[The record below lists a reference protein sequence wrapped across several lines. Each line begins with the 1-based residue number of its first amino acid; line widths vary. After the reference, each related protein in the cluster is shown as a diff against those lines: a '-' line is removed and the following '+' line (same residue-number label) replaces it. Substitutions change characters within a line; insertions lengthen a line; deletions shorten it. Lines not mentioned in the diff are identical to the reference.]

1 VLVGTETWGPLR
13 ASPPC
18 AERLIDCF
26 IPRPDV
32 AERNETLVRAP
43 ADVTFDVAQH
53 FDLLSIPVV
62 HAIFWARAKLGGG
75 ATPEA
80 TWPRGLVAETK
91 ALGWGVLADRPG
103 RELVMGAVTQ
113 PWKANVEFRA
123 VPPERFVAFAEPN
136 LVKIVWTLEVEPI
149 GPALTWL
156 RTETRALATDAH
168 AYRRFLRYWRL
179 VGIGILMIRW
189 LALPAMRRAAERCVA
204 ADAGSDRV
212 PDQFDRMRG

>member
-1 VLVGTETWGPLR
+1 MGTETWRPLR

-18 AERLIDCF
+18 APAGRLIDRLM
-26 IPRPDV
+26 PTADV
-32 AERNETLVRAP
+32 VERHETLVHAP

-53 FDLLSIPVV
+53 FDLQAIPLV
-62 HAIFWARAKLGGG
+62 HAIFWLRARLSGG

-103 RELVMGAVTQ
+103 LELVMGAVTQ

-123 VPPERFVAFAEPN
+123 VTPERFAAFAEPD

-149 GPALTWL
+149 GPALTRL
-156 RTETRALATDAH
+156 RTETRALATDARAH
-168 AYRRFLRYWRL
+168 RRFLRYWRL

-189 LALPAMRRAAERCVA
+189 LALPAMRRAAERRVA
-204 ADAGSDRV
+204 AGDRTAH
-212 PDQFDRMRG
+212 